1 MKASLFPVA
10 LVLLALNVCH
20 ATSDDRTK
28 ALEVQAAMR
37 RELGSSSSS
46 KYKGNNNWY
55 GEKSIANTNTKHELT
70 FNLGTTPKP
79 KPKHHPKPKTNSS
92 SNGSSTNGDT
102 TGDASGYSD
111 YSGINTDYYDSLS
124 SLAPPSNSNNA
135 GKMFGVAAA
144 GAILAAAAFNS
155 RRQVATEAPHPLAG
169 SIAKRVENFEK
180 FAGPHTEMVRP
191 TTDYDAMPDGA
202 AEV

>member
-1 MKASLFPVA
+1 M
-10 LVLLALNVCH
+10 
-20 ATSDDRTK
+20 
-28 ALEVQAAMR
+28 
-37 RELGSSSSS
+37 
-46 KYKGNNNWY
+46 
-55 GEKSIANTNTKHELT
+55 ANTNTKHELT

-79 KPKHHPKPKTNSS
+79 KPKHHPKPKSNSS
-92 SNGSSTNGDT
+92 SNGGSTGT
-102 TGDASGYSD
+102 TGDSGYSD
-111 YSGINTDYYDSLS
+111 YSGSGSDYGYDYGYDSLS

-191 TTDYDAMPDGA
+191 TTDYNAMPNGA
-202 AEV
+202 VEV

>member
-1 MKASLFPVA
+1 MKTSLFPVA
-10 LVLLALNVCH
+10 LVLLVLNVCH
-20 ATSDDRTK
+20 AASDDRTK

-46 KYKGNNNWY
+46 
-55 GEKSIANTNTKHELT
+55 
-70 FNLGTTPKP
+70 TTSKP

-102 TGDASGYSD
+102 TGDASDYSD

>member
-1 MKASLFPVA
+1 MIL
-10 LVLLALNVCH
+10 
-20 ATSDDRTK
+20 
-28 ALEVQAAMR
+28 
-37 RELGSSSSS
+37 
-46 KYKGNNNWY
+46 
-55 GEKSIANTNTKHELT
+55 ANTNTKHELT
-70 FNLGTTPKP
+70 FNLGATPKP

-92 SNGSSTNGDT
+92 SNGGNTNGGSTDT
-102 TGDASGYSD
+102 TGDSSYSD
-111 YSGINTDYYDSLS
+111 YSGSGSDNYDSLS
-124 SLAPPSNSNNA
+124 SLAPPSNSHNA
-135 GKMFGVAAA
+135 GKMVGVAAA

-191 TTDYDAMPDGA
+191 TTDYNVMPDGA

>member
-1 MKASLFPVA
+1 M
-10 LVLLALNVCH
+10 
-20 ATSDDRTK
+20 
-28 ALEVQAAMR
+28 
-37 RELGSSSSS
+37 
-46 KYKGNNNWY
+46 
-55 GEKSIANTNTKHELT
+55 ANTNTKHELT

-79 KPKHHPKPKTNSS
+79 KPKHPPKPKSNSS
-92 SNGSSTNGDT
+92 SSGGS
-102 TGDASGYSD
+102 TGTDSGYSD
-111 YSGINTDYYDSLS
+111 YSGSGSDYGYDYGYDSLS

-191 TTDYDAMPDGA
+191 TTDYNAMPDGA
-202 AEV
+202 AEVEV